1 MNEAAEATRQGVESV
16 DPASQAEGKQV
27 TTWAA
32 RVDEARTFDENA
44 RKQYAID
51 RAYLRG
57 DNRGWDVA
65 VPLIG
70 CYSDT
75 AVSFLY
81 AKDPEV
87 DVLLSERVDPPKE
100 MPPPKPPKP
109 EADPTLG
116 IVLPAVAL
124 EAEKANEEYVAQLQ
138 PYLGVMEERRKKKE
152 DMRAF
157 SRTLEIVISRM
168 WKLAK
173 MKRRAK
179 RMVRSALGISIGWL
193 KITWQERTAADPVTA
208 QSIQDLQGQLA
219 TIQATMKEAQE
230 PGCDAEQLHLKVMD
244 QMKALQARAEKV
256 VARGLAIDFVAA
268 EDITVS
274 TEVDSVLEYVDSGW
288 IDQRVFLKKEDA
300 KARFK
305 SVTEEEWAKAT
316 QFSRIKPPDA
326 FVKDAPVVSDDLTE
340 GLSADKADQYRSG
353 GEGADCVCVHETW
366 DKESGVIRVRV
377 DGINRWVVPPAPPQ
391 FPTTR
396 FYPFFAL
403 AFIEVDGERHP
414 QSKTF
419 RSYKLQN
426 EYNSTRSAFRVHRQ
440 RSLPGVIFDKGQIPP
455 DSITAITSSTQ
466 QEFTG
471 IVTTDPT
478 IPIANSFTQ
487 KPYAPIDPFLY
498 DTAPIRADMETVWGI
513 QEALQGT
520 IQTAKTAT
528 EAEIQQ
534 SGTGS
539 RVGGDRDTLD
549 DVFTEAAQY
558 TAELLIQALDAKTVR
573 EMVGEGAFWPE
584 GLTIEDLDQLCV
596 VQIRAGSS
604 GRPNTSQQ
612 REAWA
617 ATAPVLQG
625 IAMQVGQMRGASPE
639 EMADT
644 LEAFA
649 EETINRSGD
658 RIDKERFI
666 PQGNDALLAPM
677 PVQVGPA
684 QVSGDPAAMS
694 QPAAAMQPQ
703 PEGVM

>member
-27 TTWAA
+27 SDWLA
-32 RVDEARTFDENA
+32 RIEDARTFDENA

-57 DNRGWDVA
+57 DNRGYEVA
-65 VPLIG
+65 VPLVG

-75 AVSFLY
+75 SVSFLY

-87 DVLLSERVDPPKE
+87 DVMQAERVDPPKE
-100 MPPPKPPKP
+100 LPPPKPPAP
-109 EADPTLG
+109 AADPITGMVSPTL
-116 IVLPAVAL
+116 LAAS
-124 EAEKANEEYVAQLQ
+124 EQASEEYAEQAEA
-138 PYLGVMEERRKKKE
+138 YLGVMEERRKKKE

-168 WKLAK
+168 WKKAK
-173 MKRRAK
+173 MKRRTK

-193 KITWQERTAADPVTA
+193 KITWQERTAADPVTV

-219 TIQATMKEAQE
+219 AIQATMKEAQE
-230 PGCDAEQLHLKVMD
+230 PGCDAELLHLKVLD
-244 QMKALQARAEKV
+244 QMKALQSRAEKV

-274 TEVDSVLEYVDSGW
+274 TEVDSLLEYDEAGW
-288 IDQRVFLKKEDA
+288 IDHRVFLKKEVA

-305 SVTEEEWAKAT
+305 SITEEQWAKAK
-316 QFSRIKPPDA
+316 QFSRVKP
-326 FVKDAPVVSDDLTE
+326 VNTYQVDAPLINDEINEDV
-340 GLSADKADQYRSG
+340 SADKADQYRSG

-366 DKESGVIRVRV
+366 DKEDGVIRVWIE
-377 DGINRWVVPPAPPQ
+377 GLNRWAVPSAPPQ

-426 EYNSTRSAFRVHRQ
+426 EYNATRSAFRVHRK
-440 RSLPGVIFDKGQIPP
+440 RSLPGVIFDEGQVGP
-455 DSITAITSSTQ
+455 DAITKITNSTE

-471 IVTTDPT
+471 IKVTDPN
-478 IPIANSFTQ
+478 ISIGNSFTQ
-487 KPYAPIDPFLY
+487 KPYAPIDPYLY
-498 DTAPIRADMETVWGI
+498 DTGPIRADMETVWGL

-534 SGTGS
+534 TGTGS
-539 RVGGDRDTLD
+539 RVGGDRDALE
-549 DVFTEAAQY
+549 DVLTEEAQY

-573 EMVGEGAFWPE
+573 EMVGDGAFWPE
-584 GLTIEDLDQLCV
+584 GITIEDLDQLCV
-596 VQIRAGSS
+596 VQIRAGST
-604 GRPNTSQQ
+604 GKPNTTQE
-612 REAWA
+612 REAWGA
-617 ATAPVLQG
+617 VAPVLKETA
-625 IAMQVGQMRGASPE
+625 IQVGQLRGASTE
-639 EMADT
+639 EIADT
-644 LEAFA
+644 MEALA
-649 EETINRSGD
+649 EETIQRSGS
-658 RIDKERFI
+658 RIDIERFI
-666 PQGNDALLAPM
+666 PQGNDALLAPT

-684 QVSGDPAAMS
+684 QVPGDPAAMS